1 MQILSVVQQIAD
13 ERRNEGS
20 RLTDVRAQCDKNGE
34 TIGLGDGGYPKL
46 LDGEFRMRL
55 QRDVG
60 YGR

>member
-1 MQILSVVQQIAD
+1 MRIARVVKQV
-13 ERRNEGS
+13 N
-20 RLTDVRAQCDKNGE
+20 KNGE

-55 QRDVG
+55 QRGVG